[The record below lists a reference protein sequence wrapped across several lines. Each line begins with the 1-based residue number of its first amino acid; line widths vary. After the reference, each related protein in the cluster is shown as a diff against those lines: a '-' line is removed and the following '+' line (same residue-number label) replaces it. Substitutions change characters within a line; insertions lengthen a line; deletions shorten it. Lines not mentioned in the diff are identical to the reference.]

1 MRAEELILIS
11 VVPIAY
17 FLAKTREAKAET
29 ARIVPSVTVKKPK
42 VEVKP
47 VKPTPVKPT
56 PRVTVKKIEE
66 KIKKIPKGIIREAE
80 VAEEEKPIVIEK
92 AGIVATEIPTEFFI
106 CVRTKRGIWCGDIR
120 EFQEHRKRIPIY
132 FC

>member
-42 VEVKP
+42 VEIKP
-47 VKPTPVKPT
+47 VKPTPQ
-56 PRVTVKKIEE
+56 VTVKKIEE